1 MAEIIPF
8 IDAATVPYVGT
19 FLLVFAVVYG
29 LLSFA
34 GSGKSKF
41 LGFDKRVNA
50 IIAVVFAFFA
60 VMYQPLVL
68 GLQEF
73 MPFAIVGLIV
83 IFFAMFIKKLFGGS
97 GSHDTFPQV
106 VSLGILLIL
115 LGVFRNDLVQFLP
128 SGFDVNNMLWI
139 I

>member
-83 IFFAMFIKKLFGGS
+83 IFFVLFLKKLLGGGG
-97 GSHDTFPQV
+97 GSHDTFPIV
-106 VSLGILLIL
+106 VSLGILMLL
-115 LGVFRNDLVQFLP
+115 LGVFREEIAKFVP
-128 SGFDVNNMLWI
+128 VGFDS
-139 I
+139 